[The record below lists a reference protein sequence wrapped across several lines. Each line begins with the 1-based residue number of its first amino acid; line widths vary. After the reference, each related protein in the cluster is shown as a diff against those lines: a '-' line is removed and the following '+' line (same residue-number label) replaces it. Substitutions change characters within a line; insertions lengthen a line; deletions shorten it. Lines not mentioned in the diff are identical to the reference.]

1 VSERT
6 EGESAAWRDQPH
18 EGHESTPSRHRV
30 TQRSLPVPDGLDGMR
45 LDQVVSRLF
54 GLSRTAAATL
64 VEAGDA
70 LVDGYPRPKSD
81 KVTAGSWLEVTLP
94 APVTAPAVVAEP
106 VTGLTIVY
114 SDDDMVVVDKPVG
127 VAAHPSPGW
136 TGPTVVGGL
145 AAMGQNVA
153 TSGAAERQGI
163 VHRLDVGT
171 TGLMVVAKS
180 ELAYSVLK
188 RAFKE
193 REVDKRYHAVVQG
206 HLDPLRGTIDAP
218 IDRHPTADYRYAVMS
233 AGKPS
238 VTHYDT
244 LEAFRAASLVDVKLE
259 TGRTHQIRVHFSALR
274 HPCVGDLTYG
284 ADPTLAARLKLNR
297 QWLHARELG
306 FLHPRTHDEVR
317 FVSDYPDDLKYA
329 LDVLQDAS

>member
-1 VSERT
+1 VS
-6 EGESAAWRDQPH
+6 A
-18 EGHESTPSRHRV
+18 
-30 TQRSLPVPDGLDGMR
+30 QRSLPVPDGLDGMR
-45 LDQVVSRLF
+45 LDQAVSRLF
-54 GLSRTAAATL
+54 GLSRTAAASL

-81 KVTAGSWLEVTLP
+81 KVSAGSWLEVTLP
-94 APVTAPAVVAEP
+94 APAAAPVVAAGP
-106 VTGLTIVY
+106 VTGLKIVY
-114 SDDDMVVVDKPVG
+114 DDDDIVVVDKPVG

-136 TGPTVVGGL
+136 TGPTVIGGL
-145 AAMGQNVA
+145 AAMGQRVA
-153 TSGAAERQGI
+153 TSGAAERQGV

-180 ELAYSVLK
+180 ELAYSALK

-218 IDRHPTADYRYAVMS
+218 IDRHPTADYRYAVMND
-233 AGKPS
+233 GKPS

-244 LEAFRAASLVDVKLE
+244 LEAFRSASLIDVKLE

-284 ADPTLAARLKLNR
+284 ADPTLSARLGLRR
-297 QWLHARELG
+297 QWLHARELA
-306 FLHPRTHDEVR
+306 FLHPRTQDEVR
-317 FVSDYPDDLKYA
+317 FVSDYPGDLEHA
-329 LDVLQDAS
+329 LDVLRDGS

>member
-1 VSERT
+1 VS
-6 EGESAAWRDQPH
+6 A
-18 EGHESTPSRHRV
+18 
-30 TQRSLPVPDGLDGMR
+30 QRSLPVPDGLDGMR
-45 LDQVVSRLF
+45 LDQAVSRLF

-64 VEAGDA
+64 VEGGNA
-70 LVDGYPRPKSD
+70 LVDGIPRPKSD
-81 KVTAGSWLEVTLP
+81 KVAAGSWLEVTLP
-94 APVTAPAVVAEP
+94 APAVAPVIVAEP
-106 VTGLTIVY
+106 VDGLVIIY
-114 SDDDMVVVDKPVG
+114 EDDDIVVVDKPVG

-136 TGPTVVGGL
+136 TGPTVIGGL
-145 AAMGQNVA
+145 AAMGQHIA
-153 TSGAAERQGI
+153 TSGAAERQGV

-180 ELAYSVLK
+180 EMAYSVLK

-233 AGKPS
+233 DGKPS

-244 LEAFRAASLVDVKLE
+244 IEAFRSASLVDVKLE

-284 ADPTLAARLKLNR
+284 GDPTLAARLHLGR

-306 FLHPRTHDEVR
+306 FLHPRTRDEVR
-317 FVSDYPDDLKYA
+317 FVSEYPEDLEYA
-329 LDVLQDAS
+329 LDVLREAG

>member
-1 VSERT
+1 
-6 EGESAAWRDQPH
+6 
-18 EGHESTPSRHRV
+18 V
-30 TQRSLPVPDGLDGMR
+30 TTRSLPVPDGLDGMR
-45 LDQVVSRLF
+45 LDQAVSRLF
-54 GLSRTAAATL
+54 GLSRTAAASL

-70 LVDGYPRPKSD
+70 MVDGVPRPKSD
-81 KVTAGSWLEVTLP
+81 KVAAGSWLEVTLP
-94 APVTAPAVVAEP
+94 PPITAPAVEATAVH
-106 VTGLTIVY
+106 GMDIVY
-114 SDDDMVVVDKPVG
+114 SDDDIVVVDKPVG

-136 TGPTVVGGL
+136 TGPTVLGGL

-193 REVDKRYHAVVQG
+193 REVEKRYHAVVQG

-218 IDRHPTADYRYAVMS
+218 IDRHPTADYRYAVLS
-233 AGKPS
+233 TGKPS

-244 LEAFRAASLVDVKLE
+244 VEAFRAASLVDVRLE

-284 ADPTLAARLKLNR
+284 ADPTLAARLGLQR
-297 QWLHARELG
+297 QWLHARELA
-306 FLHPRTHDEVR
+306 FRHPRTQDEVR
-317 FVSDYPDDLKYA
+317 FVSEYPEDLAHA
-329 LDVLQDAS
+329 LDVLRDAG